1 MFGQNNA
8 NRSNVFSGFGQPAS
22 TPSFG
27 GTTAAPFGSVAP
39 STSVFGTA
47 GTSTGTG
54 LFSQPQTSQTSLF
67 GSPTAQNVAFGT
79 PATTGMGA
87 PFAGSST
94 PLFGGANIANTNSN
108 SLFNQRFTTPT
119 AFGQTTPT
127 ASTPVGTT
135 VKFVPLNGTDTMLK
149 NNVNT
154 TINTRHQCITAMK
167 EYEGKSMEE
176 LRWEDYQANRKGPS
190 ANVFG
195 STSVPGPSLF
205 STQSTTASPFGGNS
219 LFGPRPAFP
228 ATTTSTTSI
237 FNNQSTFNKPFTTFG
252 PQQTT
257 MGQGTF
263 GTSQTPQSSVFGQ
276 QPGQSQPASMLST
289 GQTPTFN
296 TGNMFSSPLAN
307 TQPRPTFGPQTTTS
321 FFPSTSTAAAKPF
334 TLATTTTSAFGGMA
348 PASTFTFANP
358 TTTAPLFSATGFNS
372 ASNTSLNKSFNF
384 TNPMQ
389 PTFSMQNNQTTT
401 PFNSGGLFS
410 GGSLFGAQTA
420 QQTSLFA
427 TPLQQNQAQVPA
439 LSLQQSVSYQMPA
452 SELLLNRLVTMPYG
466 DSPLFQNN
474 LTAIQSQQIK
484 FNTDTK
490 TMYQYKAGQKTASAP
505 KVPRN
510 MNLNQL
516 NTSLLFDGLDEE
528 TSDDKK
534 TASDIFAPRRS
545 IKRLVLKPKDSNQ
558 SPSTSLSANS
568 PLRSNISGAKENL
581 TNNTMTEL
589 FSERADNRTNSIR
602 GDMSAGLE
610 RSSNLSIVGSGVADE
625 SSVIGHSNLTS
636 PLKCGAKL
644 TKAEY
649 YTKPP
654 YQELDK
660 YYDQSRGTCEISS
673 FAIGRD
679 GYGSI
684 CWNEPVDICGLNLD
698 EIVHIRRKEVI
709 VYPDD
714 TSKPD
719 VGSGLNKPA
728 QITLH
733 QVWPVDKTTHE
744 IIKDSNR
751 LKTMKYAEKIEL
763 ATIKLGASFVE
774 YCPETGSWV
783 FNVKHFSKYGLLDD
797 ENDPEDSAGQKSSNI
812 PVMDRSEGESFQLQR
827 SSFSE
832 RVLPINFEQSNV
844 PSDMNE
850 ETYDFEESE
859 EGDDDYIFDIGDS
872 LDRSGGM
879 YPSYHDGMRF
889 ALFPEEDENDATDI
903 PAHIKKA
910 KRTTHQDNQKSKEI
924 SELFPNYI
932 PKASFI
938 KKRELQFEP
947 EITPAEQ
954 KCLSDISSVCLQV
967 CPKVRFFNG
976 SSNFTLIH
984 YGKVMIYNLDLIPD
998 ISIHSQRFESQ
1009 LKDCSQITHVKG
1021 KLPFTETKPIAHN
1034 RYNIQHLERLV
1045 KAFYGELSESTE
1057 YGQREERLN
1066 YVIDWLSDRNRLL
1079 KRPKSSPSLVL
1090 YHLCCND
1097 LKAAVD
1103 EAINCRC
1110 PKLALLICSG
1120 NNFNVKSSLIKQL
1133 NSWRQS
1139 GADQYINS
1147 ELLKIYI
1154 ILSGGIKWMISSS
1167 KEIDVLEGL
1176 TWTQQLNLMLV
1187 FATHSGLQECVNNLT
1202 VKTNDIEYHIL
1213 AGHSPFQAI
1222 DAAPNHLEAWF
1233 LHQSLQSYKVIKND
1247 PRSDLVHLIMWSQLI
1262 SKSVTLSSFIASHIK
1277 DDFLRESALA
1287 DAILSYSPKFSL
1299 QDDSWLTKDLK
1310 IPPQFIAQMK
1320 ALYYKCQFDHK
1331 KNASLLLEAEKWAQ
1345 AHDAFVEFIFPELVI
1360 DEDQATLRQIIDK
1373 LKPHRKVIPNW
1384 YTNGANVFD
1393 IYSRALIS
1401 QSDADLDGFD
1411 IHRLKCNNVRQT
1423 LCQSEMTRRINNI
1436 TISSTA
1442 SCYPLNSPIPPDYAL
1457 RELNYNCWLMVAL
1470 LSHR

>member
-1 MFGQNNA
+1 
-8 NRSNVFSGFGQPAS
+8 
-22 TPSFG
+22 
-27 GTTAAPFGSVAP
+27 
-39 STSVFGTA
+39 
-47 GTSTGTG
+47 
-54 LFSQPQTSQTSLF
+54 
-67 GSPTAQNVAFGT
+67 
-79 PATTGMGA
+79 MGA
-87 PFAGSST
+87 PFAASST

-108 SLFNQRFTTPT
+108 SLFNQRFSTPT
-119 AFGQTTPT
+119 AFGQTTTT

-176 LRWEDYQANRKGPS
+176 LRWEDYQANRKGPTTT

-195 STSVPGPSLF
+195 STSVPGSSLF
-205 STQSTTASPFGGNS
+205 STQSTTASPFNTNS
-219 LFGPRPAFP
+219 LFGPRPTFP
-228 ATTTSTTSI
+228 TTTTSTTSI
-237 FNNQSTFNKPFTTFG
+237 FNSQSSFSKPFNTFG
-252 PQQTT
+252 SQQPTI
-257 MGQGTF
+257 GQGTF
-263 GTSQTPQSSVFGQ
+263 GATQTPQSSVFGA
-276 QPGQSQPASMLST
+276 QPGQSQPATMLST

-296 TGNMFSSPLAN
+296 TGNMFSSPMAN
-307 TQPRPTFGPQTTTS
+307 TQPRPTFGPQTTSS
-321 FFPSTSTAAAKPF
+321 FFSNTSTAAAKPF
-334 TLATTTTSAFGGMA
+334 SLTTTTASTFGGMA
-348 PASTFTFANP
+348 PASTFSFANP
-358 TTTAPLFSATGFNS
+358 TTTAPLFSGTGFNT
-372 ASNTSLNKSFNF
+372 ASNAPLNKTFNF
-384 TNPMQ
+384 SNPMQ
-389 PTFSMQNNQTTT
+389 PTFSMQNNPTTT

-410 GGSLFGAQTA
+410 SGSLFGTQTA

-427 TPLQQNQAQVPA
+427 TPLQQNQVQVPA

-484 FNTDTK
+484 FNTDSK

-528 TSDDKK
+528 APDDKK

-558 SPSTSLSANS
+558 SPSTSLSNNS

-589 FSERADNRTNSIR
+589 FSERPDNRINSLR
-602 GDMSAGLE
+602 GDMSGGLE
-610 RSSNLSIVGSGVADE
+610 RSSNLSIGGGLADE
-625 SSVIGHSNLTS
+625 SSVIGQSNLAS

-660 YYDQSRGTCEISS
+660 FYDQSRNTCEIFS
-673 FAIGRD
+673 FTIGRE

-684 CWNEPVDICGLNLD
+684 TWNEPVDIYGLNLD

-714 TSKPD
+714 ASKPP
-719 VGSGLNKPA
+719 VGSSLNKPA

-763 ATIKLGASFVE
+763 ATIKLDASFVE
-774 YCPETGSWV
+774 YRPETGSWV
-783 FNVKHFSKYGLLDD
+783 FNVKHFSKYGLLED
-797 ENDPEDSAGQKSSNI
+797 ENDPEDAAGQRLGNI
-812 PVMDRSEGESFQLQR
+812 QGIERSESENFQRQR
-827 SSFSE
+827 TSFSE
-832 RVLPINFEQSNV
+832 RILPINFEQSIV

-850 ETYDFEESE
+850 ETYDFEECDDD
-859 EGDDDYIFDIGDS
+859 DDDYIFENGDS

-879 YPSYHDGMRF
+879 YPSYHDGMRY
-889 ALFPEEDENDATDI
+889 ALFPEEDENDVIDI

-910 KRTTHQDNQKSKEI
+910 KRTTHHDNQKSKEI
-924 SELFPNYI
+924 SELFPNYM

-938 KKRELQFEP
+938 KKRELIFEP

-954 KCLSDISSVCLQV
+954 KCLSDISSVCSQV

-984 YGKVMIYNLDLIPD
+984 HGKVMIYNLDLIPD

-1009 LKDCSQITHVKG
+1009 LKDCTQITHIKG
-1021 KLPFTETKPIAHN
+1021 KLPFTETKLIAHN

-1045 KAFYGELSESTE
+1045 KAFYGELSETTE
-1057 YGQREERLN
+1057 YGQRHERLN
-1066 YVIDWLSDRNRLL
+1066 YVIDWLSERNRLL

-1103 EAINCRC
+1103 EAINCKC
-1110 PKLALLICSG
+1110 PKLAVLICSG
-1120 NNFNVKSSLIKQL
+1120 NNFTVRSSLIKQL
-1133 NSWRQS
+1133 TSWRQS
-1139 GADQYINS
+1139 GADQFINP
-1147 ELLKIYI
+1147 EILKIYI
-1154 ILSGGIKWMISSS
+1154 ILSGGAKWIISSS
-1167 KEIDVLEGL
+1167 KEINVLEGL

-1187 FATHSGLQECVNNLT
+1187 FASHSGLQECVSNLT
-1202 VKTNDIEYHIL
+1202 VETNDIEYHIL

-1233 LHQSLQSYKVIKND
+1233 LHQSLQSYKVISND

-1262 SKSVTLSSFIASHIK
+1262 SKSVTVSSFIASHIK
-1277 DDFLRESALA
+1277 DDSLRESALA
-1287 DAILSYSPKFSL
+1287 DAILAYSPKFSH
-1299 QDDSWLTKDLK
+1299 QDDAWLTKDLK

-1331 KNASLLLEAEKWAQ
+1331 KSASLLLEAEKWAQ
-1345 AHDAFVEFIFPELVI
+1345 AHDAYVEFIFPELVI
-1360 DEDQATLRQIIDK
+1360 NEDQATLRQIIDK

-1401 QSDADLDGFD
+1401 QSDADLDGFN
-1411 IHRLKCNNVRQT
+1411 IQRLKCNNVRQK
-1423 LCQSEMTRRINNI
+1423 LCQSEMTKKINNI
-1436 TISSTA
+1436 TVA
-1442 SCYPLNSPIPPDYAL
+1442 SPARFYPLNSPLPPDYAL
-1457 RELNYNCWLMVAL
+1457 KELNGNCWLMVAL
-1470 LSHR
+1470 LSDR